1 MRPRRFNLLGFEEKR
16 LTPAVGGGFAI
27 SAQPRSPDDLGKL
40 AASTGDDMIDDWYG
54 IVKNNADDAAG
65 SWDDVA
71 KSLDDA
77 ADEALAGNDET
88 GYNGSATEGAGN
100 AAAKA
105 GNKTIV
111 IGETMERVKKY
122 AAEIGAET
130 YKEFKYYEK
139 TKAMFG
145 KELADFIGGVDNALW
160 LIGKMVQKYKIVD
173 LGLDMKRLERSPYY
187 LMESVLA
194 YIYKYKDYAED
205 FMKGAF

>member
-1 MRPRRFNLLGFEEKR
+1 MHEVLSG
-16 LTPAVGGGFAI
+16 
-27 SAQPRSPDDLGKL
+27 
-40 AASTGDDMIDDWYG
+40 
-54 IVKNNADDAAG
+54 AG
-65 SWDDVA
+65 YIF
-71 KSLDDA
+71 DA
-77 ADEALAGNDET
+77 ADLLDALVYVFEGDFKNAAEVAGVLAGAKKLADAAFEGRKAAKAAKAAEEVADKAARSSKAGAKT
-88 GYNGSATEGAGN
+88 ITEGAGDV
-100 AAAKA
+100 AAKA

-145 KELADFIGGVDNALW
+145 TKLADFIGGVDNALW

-194 YIYKYKDYAED
+194 YLYKYKDYAED